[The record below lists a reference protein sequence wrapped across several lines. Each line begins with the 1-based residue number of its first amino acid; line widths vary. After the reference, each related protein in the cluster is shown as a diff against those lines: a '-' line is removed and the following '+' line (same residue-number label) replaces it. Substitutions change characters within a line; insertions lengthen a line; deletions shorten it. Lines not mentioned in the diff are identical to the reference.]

1 MKELMR
7 AQNQEF
13 NLDVKAL
20 NKIESKTNNDKVRTK
35 NWNLIVSEIDKIGI
49 CIDEDIKHAYIAGDI
64 NEINKLFFRI
74 DRFAK
79 ILTGDTKIL
88 DFTNYRKPLA
98 PNVKFSHMT
107 NKHMMD

>member
-1 MKELMR
+1 
-7 AQNQEF
+7 
-13 NLDVKAL
+13 
-20 NKIESKTNNDKVRTK
+20 
-35 NWNLIVSEIDKIGI
+35 LIVSEIDKIGI
-49 CIDEDIKHAYIAGDI
+49 CIDDDIKHAYTAGDI

-98 PNVKFSHMT
+98 PNARFSHM
-107 NKHMMD
+107 MDSTKFNGKPTHSRRGQQQKQFLRKN